1 MSQRRYQHGTVGGQ
15 LLYKLLFVEKLGGM
29 LLVFLVQLF
38 QHTENM
44 HRLINN
50 YHSIRSAI
58 FKDIGIIAE
67 AFIHLQRSDFDTV
80 ESLQTALG
88 VNIKAAHSVK
98 LIVEPFYAYR
108 RTAVN
113 RVHVQNITAQA
124 ELSQSINL
132 LRTLIAQIKQ
142 RGSYI
147 TLFVLLADSELQRLA
162 GHTARTQLLL
172 LQRLCCNENNATL
185 LTAQKAQCCRTSGL
199 QLQALRICLHTW
211 QAYRIK
217 LLHRQIGV
225 QIIKLAA
232 IGTDFLTRSSNKG
245 HTALAAQQLICG
257 SKKDR
262 LAASSQPG

>member
-1 MSQRRYQHGTVGGQ
+1 
-15 LLYKLLFVEKLGGM
+15 M

-44 HRLINN
+44 HRFIND

-67 AFIHLQRSDFDTV
+67 AFIHLQRSNFYTG

-98 LIVEPFYAYR
+98 LIVEPFDAYR

-172 LQRLCCNENNATL
+172 LQRLCRNENNATL

-199 QLQALRICLHTW
+199 QLQALRIGLHTR
-211 QAYRIK
+211 QTYRIK
-217 LLHRQIGV
+217 LLHR
-225 QIIKLAA
+225 
-232 IGTDFLTRSSNKG
+232 
-245 HTALAAQQLICG
+245 
-257 SKKDR
+257 
-262 LAASSQPG
+262 